1 MGYKMKRKRSILRV
15 IVLRFIGYSCGTE
28 FFISILESFFSSL
41 IYGVERDYPYD
52 GILAITP
59 GMDQQQI
66 ALTVIWG
73 LLQLTVYCIGT
84 ALFARSISQKIA
96 EPARHM
102 VEGFHEVLNGNLV
115 VTLDFDT
122 ETEFKEMRDV
132 FNLMAG
138 KLKDLEEKRITME
151 NERMRLFSHIAHDL
165 KTPITT
171 ITGYA
176 GALASRMVEE
186 PAKQQEYHLAMKA
199 KSEQMN
205 GLVDQL
211 LTYSKLGT
219 PQYQMNV
226 TTTDLAELLRAACA
240 SLFGEMESKQ
250 MELEMRLPDKP
261 IFCQVDVLE
270 LNRSI
275 CNLLTNAIRHN
286 PAGSLLSVGLM
297 EEPDFIVIEIADSGA
312 AIPET
317 IAVNLFEPFISGSD
331 SRSSGSGTGLGL
343 AIVKKVAQQHSGE
356 VFVTNAPAPYTKMFV
371 LRLPKNGKDRGR
383 YVQ

>member
-1 MGYKMKRKRSILRV
+1 
-15 IVLRFIGYSCGTE
+15 
-28 FFISILESFFSSL
+28 
-41 IYGVERDYPYD
+41 
-52 GILAITP
+52 
-59 GMDQQQI
+59 
-66 ALTVIWG
+66 
-73 LLQLTVYCIGT
+73 
-84 ALFARSISQKIA
+84 
-96 EPARHM
+96 
-102 VEGFHEVLNGNLV
+102 
-115 VTLDFDT
+115 
-122 ETEFKEMRDV
+122 
-132 FNLMAG
+132 
-138 KLKDLEEKRITME
+138 
-151 NERMRLFSHIAHDL
+151 
-165 KTPITT
+165 
-171 ITGYA
+171 
-176 GALASRMVEE
+176 MVEE

-371 LRLPKNGKDRGR
+371 LRLPKNGKDGGR